1 MGLLI
6 RRKKKEAIQVGDDVR
21 ITVLDIR
28 ADQVKL
34 LIQAPREI
42 RVLRAELLAG
52 DIIRLPRA

>member
-6 RRKKKEAIQVGDDVR
+6 RRKKKESIQVGDDVR

-42 RVLRAELLAG
+42 RVLRAELLAS

>member
-34 LIQAPREI
+34 LIQAPREV
-42 RVLRAELLAG
+42 RVLRAELLTN
-52 DIIRLPRA
+52 DILRLPRA

>member
-34 LIQAPREI
+34 LIQAPREV

>member
-34 LIQAPREI
+34 LIQAPREV
-42 RVLRAELLAG
+42 RVLRAELLVN
-52 DIIRLPRA
+52 DILRLPRA

>member
-34 LIQAPREI
+34 LIQAPREV
-42 RVLRAELLAG
+42 RVLRAELLVN

>member
-6 RRKKKEAIQVGDDVR
+6 RRKKKETIQVGDDIR

-34 LIQAPREI
+34 LIQAPKEI
-42 RVLRAELLAG
+42 RVLRAELLVDG
-52 DIIRLPRA
+52 IIHMPRP

>member
-34 LIQAPREI
+34 LIQAPREV

-52 DIIRLPRA
+52 DILRLPRA